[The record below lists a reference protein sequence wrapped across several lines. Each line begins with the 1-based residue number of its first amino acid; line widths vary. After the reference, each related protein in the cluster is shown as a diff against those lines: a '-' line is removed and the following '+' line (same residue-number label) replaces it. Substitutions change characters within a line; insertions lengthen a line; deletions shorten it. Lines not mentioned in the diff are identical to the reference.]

1 MLETSIPKLISLTLT
16 SLQILDKIQMK
27 IFSISRF
34 LLKSLINRNCHKTNI
49 NVGMEHGL
57 LSKTEERNNLTSLIK
72 E

>member
-27 IFSISRF
+27 IFSISGF
-34 LLKSLINRNCHKTNI
+34 LLKSLINRNCHKNNI

-57 LSKTEERNNLTSLIK
+57 LSKAEE
-72 E
+72 